1 MAAIKFNINY
11 SVVALLIVLYPVV
24 ILSLHYSNRRRE
36 QEDKMSGP
44 PEPTAED
51 FAASQGG
58 AFIQLATSKVPTEAE
73 AAADYEYEKRL
84 TIRDILSMTE
94 PELYPGPKP
103 AVVNFSMK

>member
-1 MAAIKFNINY
+1 MAAAKFKINY
-11 SVVALLIVLYPVV
+11 SVIALLIVLFPLL
-24 ILSLHYSNRRRE
+24 ILSLHYSNR
-36 QEDKMSGP
+36 QSEDKMSGQR
-44 PEPTAED
+44 EPTAED

-73 AAADYEYEKRL
+73 AAANYEYEKRQ
-84 TIRDILSMTE
+84 TIHDILNMTE